1 MKSANRMIVAMLVIT
16 FLAIGFWV
24 LLLSPKRQKA
34 DELSGQIDSLN
45 VALAEAQSRESEAL
59 AAKQDFPTD
68 YRQLVVLGQAVP
80 ASDETSSLL
89 VELQQIASESKL
101 RFEGIQL
108 AGSGEGTAAPVPA
121 PVTPTEPST
130 SEESGAVPASATVPP
145 TEAAASLLPLGA
157 SVGAA
162 GLAVMPYTLT
172 FTDSFFDVADFIK
185 GIDSLVD
192 THNAS
197 VGVDGRLVTLNGFS
211 LSSEPVKGFPALSA
225 SFSVTTYLIPPGELT
240 AGASPTEPA
249 PVTETAEEPTESSE
263 ASAAQ

>member
-1 MKSANRMIVAMLVIT
+1 MKSTNRLIVAMLVIAV
-16 FLAIGFWV
+16 LAVGFWV

-34 DELSGQIDSLN
+34 DELSGRIDSLN
-45 VALAEAQSRESEAL
+45 VSLAEAQSRESEAL

-80 ASDETSSLL
+80 TNDETSSLL
-89 VELQQIASESKL
+89 VELQQIATESKL

-108 AGSGEGTAAPVPA
+108 AGSGEGSTAPAPA
-121 PVTPTEPST
+121 PVAPAEPST
-130 SEESGAVPASATVPP
+130 TESSGAVPAAATIPP

-157 SVGAA
+157 SVGTA

-172 FTDSFFDVADFIK
+172 FTGSFFDVADFIK

-192 THNAS
+192 THNAG

-211 LSSEPVKGFPALSA
+211 LSSESAEGFPALNA
-225 SFSVTTYLIPPGELT
+225 SFSVTTYMIPPGELT
-240 AGASPTEPA
+240 AGASPIEPA
-249 PVTETAEEPTESSE
+249 PATETAEEPTETSE